1 MFLESEHV
9 SDIEIKLLG
18 VLVRNSLMDKHYKLV
33 YSQRILLWTIARTS
47 KHKPVKKFAPAKGP
61 FSLEIL
67 RLAINIS
74 GYGLN

>member
-33 YSQRILLWTIARTS
+33 YSQRILL
-47 KHKPVKKFAPAKGP
+47 
-61 FSLEIL
+61 
-67 RLAINIS
+67 
-74 GYGLN
+74 